1 MYDLFRPIAIFGNII
16 FILWILL
23 NGINEGFSGTVLAK
37 ISYIALLIL
46 LALNAILLYR
56 RHRTT

>member
-23 NGINEGFSGTVLAK
+23 NGINEGFSGTVLEK